1 MLKEYRTILE
11 PGTDEI
17 IEKKSRFIG
26 YIRHTETEEEA
37 NAFINEIRKKHF
49 DARHNCFAYSVDGQ
63 QQTIRFSDDGEPGG
77 TAGKPILEV
86 ITGKGLCDVCIVVTR
101 YFGGTLLGTGGL
113 VRAYTDAAKACID
126 ATDMV
131 TKCLV
136 VPMRLTTNYT
146 DFGKIQYLLGSH
158 NISVLDSEYGE
169 NVAVRIEVLVD
180 YVPMIVKQLT
190 EVTAARVQIEQEDAV
205 YSVR

>member
-37 NAFINEIRKKHF
+37 NAFINEIRKMHF

-180 YVPMIVKQLT
+180 DVPMIVKQLT

-205 YSVR
+205 YSVC